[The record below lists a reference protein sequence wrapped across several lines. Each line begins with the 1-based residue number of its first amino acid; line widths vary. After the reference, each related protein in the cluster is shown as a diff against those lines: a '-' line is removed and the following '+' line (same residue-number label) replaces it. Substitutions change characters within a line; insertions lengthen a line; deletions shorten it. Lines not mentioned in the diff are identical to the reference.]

1 MGVVT
6 GVLLTKK
13 QRKSMRRERGYKMV
27 LVRFVATADLDGVPE
42 GQTNEFYSLAMQ
54 KHIGETALD
63 ELDYAVKVY

>member
-1 MGVVT
+1 M

-13 QRKSMRRERGYKMV
+13 QRKIMQGEREGYKMA
-27 LVRFVATADLDGVPE
+27 LITFVATADLDEIPN
-42 GQTNEFYSLAMQ
+42 GQTDEFYALAMQ